1 MFRIVAMVQ
10 VAPLLSSSAIP
21 QLAKIGL
28 SLFVAIAAFPFVME
42 RGYEIPENLAQYFLL
57 VVGEA
62 LIGIL
67 IGFLLVLIFSTFQ
80 MAGQFFSLQMGFGAS
95 QVFDPMAQIQI
106 PLMGQFLN
114 IVAMLVFL
122 SMGGF
127 HKFFLVGVF
136 RSFEAIRAVDL
147 VTNRDAVFQLLVG
160 SLGRLFQSAL
170 TVAFPILGT
179 LFLVSVSM
187 GLMAKAAPQ
196 MNILMMGFP
205 VAIGVGFL
213 IMFISMPYLMEA
225 FAHLIDQT
233 FERILGLYAQLT
245 TETAPEARP

>member
-28 SLFVAIAAFPFVME
+28 SLFIALAAFPFVME
-42 RGYEIPENLAQYFLL
+42 GGYEIPENMTQYFLL
-57 VVGEA
+57 IVGEA
-62 LIGIL
+62 LVGIL
-67 IGFLLVLIFSTFQ
+67 VGFLLVLIFATFQ

-95 QVFDPMAQIQI
+95 QVFDPMAQVQI

-122 SMGGF
+122 SLAGF
-127 HKFFLVGVF
+127 HKFLLVGVY

-147 VTNRDAVFQLLVG
+147 VINRDAVFQLFVG

-205 VAIGVGFL
+205 VAIGVAFL
-213 IMFISMPYLMEA
+213 IMFISIPYLMEA
-225 FAHLIDQT
+225 FGHLIDET
-233 FERILGLYAQLT
+233 FGRILRLYAQLT
-245 TETAPEARP
+245 TGAAVEALP